1 MKFFISFILLIL
13 TMNAMN
19 LELYQKR
26 VEQLSD
32 EEKKECLFIKVLS
45 GHLVA
50 KYTNEKS
57 NGIYT
62 CKICDTPLYKSNDKF
77 DSNCIG
83 LVLMMQLRA
92 Q

>member
-19 LELYQKR
+19 LEPYQKR

-32 EEKKECLFIKVLS
+32 EKKRVLFHK

-50 KYTNEKS
+50 NILTRNQTASTLVRFVTHHFTNQMIS
-57 NGIYT
+57 LIQ
-62 CKICDTPLYKSNDKF
+62 IVV
-77 DSNCIG
+77 G